1 MAGVG
6 TSNQMALNPRDGR
19 QTMASGINQR
29 PRGCSS
35 AARGNKLGGHVAD
48 EAEKKREG
56 IKGGCWTT
64 RRLCLDSSHYGEAV
78 CGTLRRAGTVLGQQV
93 LEQRRWYREQSAAD
107 TSRYLHV
114 LLERAPYTRTNRGCL
129 QGVCALASQW
139 CRSTARDVPVAAKKE
154 KELQVEKRTR
164 LRDVEA
170 STVASWTIK
179 AAKWR
184 FA

>member
-1 MAGVG
+1 MWYFAQGRDSAG
-6 TSNQMALNPRDGR
+6 A
-19 QTMASGINQR
+19 
-29 PRGCSS
+29 
-35 AARGNKLGGHVAD
+35 
-48 EAEKKREG
+48 
-56 IKGGCWTT
+56 
-64 RRLCLDSSHYGEAV
+64 
-78 CGTLRRAGTVLGQQV
+78 AGTRATALVPV
-93 LEQRRWYREQSAAD
+93 QSAAD

-179 AAKWR
+179 AAKWS